1 MLCDCEQSVLSVLPD
16 GIDCSYTPRNSQ
28 IAGIVMLP
36 LGAALPT
43 DWQSA
48 QAFLDAIDNTETA
61 GRKGKYFIGIGDIPE
76 SEDITVRLGRTHQE
90 IIGRRWTLN
99 FAPGMAVASQYA
111 FLQNL
116 QKTRRNFRFWF
127 ATMGGRLLGGAS
139 GIRPDFVSAKTIY
152 GGGVEDLEAA
162 KLILQWQAMVEPD
175 RTHLPELFDID
186 SPAGLAPGIDGSM
199 VNFKIISQEYYNSS
213 TNVLTFT
220 ENGGTIPADS
230 VVGIYRDGQKLF
242 PLEYVRTGNVV
253 TIDTATHY
261 EGANYQIVIGTLE

>member
-48 QAFLDAIDNTETA
+48 QAFLDAIDNTETL

-111 FLQNL
+111 FLQKL
-116 QKTRRNFRFWF
+116 QKGTF
-127 ATMGGRLLGGAS
+127 ALS
-139 GIRPDFVSAKTIY
+139 KP
-152 GGGVEDLEAA
+152 
-162 KLILQWQAMVEPD
+162 
-175 RTHLPELFDID
+175 
-186 SPAGLAPGIDGSM
+186 
-199 VNFKIISQEYYNSS
+199 
-213 TNVLTFT
+213 
-220 ENGGTIPADS
+220 
-230 VVGIYRDGQKLF
+230 
-242 PLEYVRTGNVV
+242 
-253 TIDTATHY
+253 
-261 EGANYQIVIGTLE
+261 